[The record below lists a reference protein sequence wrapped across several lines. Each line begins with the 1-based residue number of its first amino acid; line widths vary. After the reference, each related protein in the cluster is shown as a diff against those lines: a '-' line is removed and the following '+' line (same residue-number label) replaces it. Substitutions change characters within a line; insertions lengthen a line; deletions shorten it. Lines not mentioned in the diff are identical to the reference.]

1 MSYLLENSLVITKKE
16 YKDNEEKYLTYESYP
31 IDDRLILTENEKPF
45 FSIYD
50 IAKFAKNKYPKN
62 KLFLIAHRYYNN
74 VLKEMTTEF
83 YIFNTVDIFEKSLT
97 SFLTINLNELSSK
110 QHVIQN
116 NIKIAKIMA
125 NCDDLHIILG
135 DNIML
140 HEVVEYISHKKH
152 SSKIDIFESTV
163 TNEIYEEDTNN
174 KEFQVPSN
182 ITHSNIS
189 YILGSI
195 RVIEPKSVKLKNIAI
210 LAISVVL
217 AFAISQDIS
226 DSLFDDYKY
235 SLKKENKILRQDL
248 NRVKQ
253 NYYKKEK
260 FSKSFVKKLQKL
272 TKKDIYKLEN
282 K

>member
-1 MSYLLENSLVITKKE
+1 MSYLLENSLVVTKKE
-16 YKDNEEKYLTYESYP
+16 YKDNEEKYLTYEAYP

-83 YIFNTVDIFEKSLT
+83 YIFNTIDIFEKLLT

-116 NIKIAKIMA
+116 NINIAKIMA

-152 SSKIDIFESTV
+152 STEIDIFESTIID
-163 TNEIYEEDTNN
+163 EIYKEDTNN
-174 KEFQVPSN
+174 KEFKVPSN
-182 ITHSNIS
+182 ITHSYIS

-195 RVIEPKSVKLKNIAI
+195 RVIEPKSAKVKNIAI

-217 AFAISQDIS
+217 AFAMSQDIS

-235 SLKKENKILRQDL
+235 SLKKENKILKQDL

-260 FSKSFVKKLQKL
+260 FSKRFVKKLQKL